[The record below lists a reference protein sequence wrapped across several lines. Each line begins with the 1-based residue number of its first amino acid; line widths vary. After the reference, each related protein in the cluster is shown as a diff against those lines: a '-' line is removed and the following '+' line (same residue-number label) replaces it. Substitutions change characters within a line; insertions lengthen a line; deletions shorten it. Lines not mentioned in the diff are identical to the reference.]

1 MYEEEDKGD
10 EDDELA
16 DIIEEAVEEESEDSD
31 MQPGNDRGGRR
42 QRKDGQG
49 PDGET
54 DEQRQIRIQKKEE
67 LKNLK
72 T

>member
-31 MQPGNDRGGRR
+31 M
-42 QRKDGQG
+42 
-49 PDGET
+49 
-54 DEQRQIRIQKKEE
+54 
-67 LKNLK
+67 
-72 T
+72 